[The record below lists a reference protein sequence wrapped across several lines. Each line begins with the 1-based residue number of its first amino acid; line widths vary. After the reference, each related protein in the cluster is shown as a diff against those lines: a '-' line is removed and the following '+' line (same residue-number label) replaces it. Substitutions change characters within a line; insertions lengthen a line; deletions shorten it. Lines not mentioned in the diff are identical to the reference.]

1 MNKKESPAQAVN
13 EQTEVITFQ
22 FSESKKEI
30 RNVFIGESPYF
41 VGVDVC
47 NVLGYSKPQNAI
59 AQHCRYALKQ
69 GIPHPQNPLKR
80 LDMLVIP
87 ESDVYRLIMKSTL
100 PSAQAFER
108 WVMEE
113 VLPSLRRRGFYGMQR
128 SADSDFIDARDMP
141 YDEYPINGFNVRSI
155 TIDGT
160 VWASVNDINKAIHA
174 STGSYQVV
182 KKLNAKQ
189 TLAVKIWLYGNTHP
203 AWFTNELGLKL
214 ILSGSRKL
222 RNANQLV
229 LPMEGGAR

>member
-108 WVMEE
+108 WVME
-113 VLPSLRRRGFYGMQR
+113 
-128 SADSDFIDARDMP
+128 
-141 YDEYPINGFNVRSI
+141 
-155 TIDGT
+155 
-160 VWASVNDINKAIHA
+160 
-174 STGSYQVV
+174 
-182 KKLNAKQ
+182 
-189 TLAVKIWLYGNTHP
+189 
-203 AWFTNELGLKL
+203 
-214 ILSGSRKL
+214 
-222 RNANQLV
+222 
-229 LPMEGGAR
+229 

>member
-1 MNKKESPAQAVN
+1 M
-13 EQTEVITFQ
+13 
-22 FSESKKEI
+22 
-30 RNVFIGESPYF
+30 
-41 VGVDVC
+41 
-47 NVLGYSKPQNAI
+47 
-59 AQHCRYALKQ
+59 
-69 GIPHPQNPLKR
+69 
-80 LDMLVIP
+80 
-87 ESDVYRLIMKSTL
+87 
-100 PSAQAFER
+100 
-108 WVMEE
+108 
-113 VLPSLRRRGFYGMQR
+113 LPSLRRRGFYGMQR

-214 ILSGSRKL
+214 ILTGSRKL
-222 RNANQLV
+222 RNVNQLV